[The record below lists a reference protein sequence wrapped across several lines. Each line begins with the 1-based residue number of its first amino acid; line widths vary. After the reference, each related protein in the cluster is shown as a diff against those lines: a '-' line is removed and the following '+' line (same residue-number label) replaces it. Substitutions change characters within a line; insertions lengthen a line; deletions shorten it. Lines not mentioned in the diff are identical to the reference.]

1 MNELTAAVD
10 ALEQTWRSTAAV
22 CRELSDAD
30 WDKPTRCPGWS
41 VKDQLSHLVGLERV
55 LMGGPHPDH
64 QPPDAA
70 HIRDDVGRYMEV
82 HVDVRRSVP
91 PQEVLD
97 EFEAMLEER
106 IPQLREIAEAGD
118 PEAPMAGPMGFG
130 SKASS
135 MLPIRVLDSWVHE
148 QDIRHAVD
156 KPGGY
161 DSSAAQVVVDRFVAG
176 LGMIVGKRAQAPEGA
191 AVTFVIE
198 GPIARTLTVRVK
210 DGRAEVAEDGVTPV
224 ANTVLQMSTETF
236 VALLAG
242 REGAAD
248 GVKIEGDEDLGR
260 RIVDN
265 AAVTP

>member
-1 MNELTAAVD
+1 MNELTAAVE
-10 ALEQTWRSTAAV
+10 ALEQTWRSTAAL
-22 CRELSDAD
+22 CRELGDAD
-30 WDKPTRCPGWS
+30 WEKPTRCPGWS

-55 LMGGPHPDH
+55 LMGGRHPDH

-82 HVDVRRSVP
+82 HVDIRRSVP
-91 PQEVLD
+91 AKEILGD
-97 EFEAMLEER
+97 FEAMIEER
-106 IPQLREIAEAGD
+106 IPQLRELAGAAD
-118 PEAPMAGPMGFG
+118 PEAPMAGPMGFE
-130 SKASS
+130 SKAGS

-161 DSSAAQVVVDRFVAG
+161 DSSAAQVVVERFIAG

-191 AVTFVIE
+191 AVTFVID

-210 DGRAEVAEDGVTPV
+210 GGRAEVAEDEVTPA
-224 ANTVLQMSTETF
+224 ANTVLQMPTETF

-242 REGAAD
+242 REGAAE
-248 GVKIEGDEDLGR
+248 GVKIDGDEELGR
-260 RIVDN
+260 RIVGN